1 MSLDLN
7 MGYYHIELDPESS
20 TLCTIVLPWGK
31 YEYLKLLMGL
41 CNSLDIFQE
50 KMNELFSGFD
60 YVGAYID
67 DLLVIIKGSYDDH
80 LTHLDRVLEKLEQA
94 SLKINTAA
102 AHKLEYLG
110 YWISQDGIQ
119 PMGSKVEAIKNMAK
133 PKKTEKPYKALL
145 TSW

>member
-1 MSLDLN
+1 

-80 LTHLDRVLEKLEQA
+80 LTHLDRIL
-94 SLKINTAA
+94 
-102 AHKLEYLG
+102 
-110 YWISQDGIQ
+110 
-119 PMGSKVEAIKNMAK
+119 
-133 PKKTEKPYKALL
+133 
-145 TSW
+145 